1 MTFVHVTTNLNIV
14 LYKKTLSYRTKVLKN
29 LLLDDISVRLISLY
43 LKLFLLDI
51 NNYIKKFAVN
61 CEHGPIPEEW
71 RVVTAS
77 WKRLGVVSGLR
88 RTSTPYR

>member
-1 MTFVHVTTNLNIV
+1 MTFVYVTKNLNIV
-14 LYKKTLSYRTKVLKN
+14 FYRKTLSCRTKVLKN
-29 LLLDDISVRLISLY
+29 LLLDDISVGLISVY

-61 CEHGPIPEEW
+61 CEHDPIPEER